1 MSNCISINVSKAI
14 NEVVINGFPDGFS
27 ITPSSSSSSYV
38 LAEPS
43 SSHEFSILD
52 SQIYSI
58 ESPTTNLEVG
68 SINVANDLSV
78 TLGTLPLNSV
88 NKELDGAKYVFDNFT
103 LSNPDDFTTGDII
116 FFKEDTYLNEYGTKI
131 VKASTDDMNA
141 AYSNL
146 MIFLKYD
153 DGKLFILHK
162 GFFDYELDSEYVS
175 NWSPGRTIYLNNQ
188 NNIDLTPTSISG
200 SWVKSLGMCIPNKEN
215 KQRIWF
221 DADTTYLKIR

>member
-1 MSNCISINVSKAI
+1 MSSCISISVSKAI

-27 ITPSSSSSSYV
+27 ITPHTSYSSYV

-43 SSHEFSILD
+43 GSLEFSVID
-52 SQIYSI
+52 SEIYSI

-68 SINVANDLSV
+68 SIDIASDLSV
-78 TLGTLPLNSV
+78 TLGTLPLNTV
-88 NKELDGAKYVFDNFT
+88 NRDLDGFRYVFDNFT
-103 LSNPDDFTTGDII
+103 LLNPESFTAGDIV
-116 FFKEDTYLNEYGTKI
+116 FFKEESSLNDYGTKI
-131 VKASTDDMNA
+131 VKATTDNMNA
-141 AYSNL
+141 AFSNL

-153 DGKLFILHK
+153 EGKLFILHK
-162 GFFDYELDSEYVS
+162 GFFDYELDSEYV
-175 NWSPGRTIYLNNQ
+175 NDWSPGRTIYLNSQ